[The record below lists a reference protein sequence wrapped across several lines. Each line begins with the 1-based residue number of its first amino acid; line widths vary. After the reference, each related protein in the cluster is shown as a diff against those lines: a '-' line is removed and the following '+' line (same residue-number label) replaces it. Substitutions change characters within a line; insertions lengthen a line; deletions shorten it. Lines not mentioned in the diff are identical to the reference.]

1 MSQAEEL
8 YIEPNPTEEELAE
21 EIRVTEMVYEAI
33 EQAEEKAEEETKQT
47 IIHKWFAE
55 DSIVQK
61 YVQYAYE
68 IWWMDLVTILEC
80 ENWTWDMYRQSSVV
94 KNWKREESYWF
105 CQIHRPS
112 QPDIVD
118 NPLFRS
124 DYKWQLD
131 RCKEIRDRELND
143 WRIRFYA
150 QKRKIKWVLCPKY
163 VESRFIIK

>member
-1 MSQAEEL
+1 M
-8 YIEPNPTEEELAE
+8 YIEPNPTEEEIEE
-21 EIRVTEMVYEAI
+21 EIRVIEKVNEAMN
-33 EQAEEKAEEETKQT
+33 EAENRATKKIT
-47 IIHKWFAE
+47 HKGFAK
-55 DSIVQK
+55 DSIVQQ

-80 ENWTWDMYRQSSVV
+80 ENWLRDMYRQSSVIR
-94 KNWKREESYWF
+94 NWKREESYWF

-143 WRIRFYA
+143 WRIRFNA
-150 QKRKIKWVLCPKY
+150 EKRKIKWVLCPKY
-163 VESRFIIK
+163 VESRFILES